1 MSDEIRNDES
11 STDEVINDIVEET
24 LEEQDAKSSV
34 KAKGNAKDES
44 PVSEPESIASV
55 DKAAKDSPDNSK
67 KNQASIA
74 PKTKAGM
81 INAMV
86 NGVMKHGQE
95 KNKDEVQKVYAQVMK
110 MMNGD
115 DDEKKEGNYGNQ
127 TSSFQPEGDVI
138 AENDAIDTAKAE
150 LNSLVDNEATLSE
163 EFKEKTAVIFE
174 AAVKSKLSDEID
186 RLESQ
191 YKEEL
196 EEEVSSTKSELVEK
210 VDSYLNYVVENWIK
224 ENEIAIENGLR
235 TEIAE
240 GFMDKLKDL
249 FTESY
254 IQVPESKVDLVD
266 ELAEQVEELETKLNE
281 TTQKVIDQSGEI
293 EEMTKDRIINESASD
308 LADTQVEKLKS
319 LVNDLDFESE
329 EKFAEKVNTIKE
341 AHFSQETGSSDES
354 PMIEEDG
361 HDEVMETS
369 PNMDRYV
376 STLKKTA
383 PKN

>member
-1 MSDEIRNDES
+1 MSDEIKNDES

-24 LEEQDAKSSV
+24 LEEAQEPKT
-34 KAKGNAKDES
+34 KGNAKDS
-44 PVSEPESIASV
+44 TPVSEPESIASV
-55 DKAAKDSPDNSK
+55 DKAASDSPDNSA
-67 KNQASIA
+67 KNKASIM

-81 INAMV
+81 INAMATQTMDY
-86 NGVMKHGQE
+86 GTKH
-95 KNKDEVQKVYAQVMK
+95 NKDEVQAVYSKVMDIMK
-110 MMNGD
+110 GKEEPEM
-115 DDEKKEGNYGNQ
+115 KKESY
-127 TSSFQPEGDVI
+127 E
-138 AENDAIDTAKAE
+138 AEESVDAVDTAKAE
-150 LNSLVDNEATLSE
+150 LDTLVNNEATLSE

-174 AAVKSKLSDEID
+174 AAVKSKLSEEID
-186 RLESQ
+186 RLEAQ

-369 PNMDRYV
+369 PNMERYV

>member
-1 MSDEIRNDES
+1 MSDEIINDES

-24 LEEQDAKSSV
+24 LEEQDAKTSV
-34 KAKGNAKDES
+34 KAKGNAKDET

-55 DKAAKDSPDNSK
+55 DKAASDSPDNSA
-67 KNQASIA
+67 KNKASIA

-81 INAMV
+81 ISAMV
-86 NGVMKHGQE
+86 THMQAMKKADME
-95 KNKDEVQKVYAQVMK
+95 TMYSNY
-110 MMNGD
+110 MM
-115 DDEKKEGNYGNQ
+115 KKESVEE
-127 TSSFQPEGDVI
+127 TDEII
-138 AENDAIDTAKAE
+138 AEESEEKVDAVDTAKAE
-150 LNSLVDNEATLSE
+150 LDNLVDNEATLSE

-210 VDSYLNYVVENWIK
+210 VDSYLNYVVENWMK
-224 ENEIAIENGLR
+224 ENEVAVENGLR

-254 IQVPESKVDLVD
+254 IDVPESKVDLVD

-319 LVNDLDFESE
+319 LVNDLDFEDA
-329 EKFAEKVNTIKE
+329 EKYAEKVKTIKE
-341 AHFSQETGSSDES
+341 AHFSQETGSSEES
-354 PMIEEDG
+354 PVIEEDG

-376 STLKKTA
+376 TTLKKTA
-383 PKN
+383 PRT

>member
-24 LEEQDAKSSV
+24 LEEQDAKTSV
-34 KAKGNAKDES
+34 KAKGNAKDET

-55 DKAAKDSPDNSK
+55 DKAADETPDNSA
-67 KNQASIA
+67 KNKATIM

-81 INAMV
+81 IAATVDHM
-86 NGVMKHGQE
+86 GKMKKNDVE
-95 KNKDEVQKVYAQVMK
+95 KVLAQ
-110 MMNGD
+110 MMHGD
-115 DDEKKEGNYGNQ
+115 DAKDMEEYSMQK
-127 TSSFQPEGDVI
+127 SSFDPEGDVI
-138 AENDAIDTAKAE
+138 AEESEDAVDTAKAE
-150 LNSLVDNEATLSE
+150 LDTLVNNEATLSE
-163 EFKEKTAVIFE
+163 EFKQKTAVIFE
-174 AAVKSKLSDEID
+174 AAVKSKLSEEID
-186 RLESQ
+186 RLETQ

-329 EKFAEKVNTIKE
+329 EKYAEKVNTIKE
-341 AHFSQETGSSDES
+341 AHFSQETGSSEES
-354 PMIEEDG
+354 SMIEEDG

-369 PNMDRYV
+369 PNMDKYI
-376 STLKKTA
+376 TALQKTA

>member
-24 LEEQDAKSSV
+24 LEEQDAKTSV
-34 KAKGNAKDES
+34 KAKGNAKDET

-55 DKAAKDSPDNSK
+55 DKAADETPDNSA
-67 KNQASIA
+67 KNKASIA

-86 NGVMKHGQE
+86 NATMDFGQ
-95 KNKDEVQKVYAQVMK
+95 KNNKDVVQQAYVAAMKV
-110 MMNGD
+110 MNGD
-115 DDEKKEGNYGNQ
+115 EPEMKKESY
-127 TSSFQPEGDVI
+127 E
-138 AENDAIDTAKAE
+138 AEESVDAVDTAKAE
-150 LNSLVDNEATLSE
+150 LDTLVNNEATLSE

-174 AAVKSKLSDEID
+174 AAVKSKLSEEID
-186 RLESQ
+186 RLETQ

-210 VDSYLNYVVENWIK
+210 VDSYLNYVVENWIT

-369 PNMDRYV
+369 PNMERYV

>member
-1 MSDEIRNDES
+1 MSETRNDES

-24 LEEQDAKSSV
+24 LEEAQEP

-44 PVSEPESIASV
+44 PVSEPEAIASV
-55 DKAAKDSPDNSK
+55 DKAASDSPDNSK

-110 MMNGD
+110 VMNGD
-115 DDEKKEGNYGNQ
+115 DDEKDMKETDYN
-127 TSSFQPEGDVI
+127 SFQPEGDVI

-196 EEEVSSTKSELVEK
+196 AEEVSSTKSELVEK

-319 LVNDLDFESE
+319 LVNDLDFENE
-329 EKFAEKVNTIKE
+329 EKFKEKVDTIKE

-369 PNMDRYV
+369 PNMERYV
-376 STLKKTA
+376 STLKKTVS
-383 PKN
+383 KN

>member
-24 LEEQDAKSSV
+24 LEEQDAKTSV
-34 KAKGNAKDES
+34 KAKGNAKDET

-55 DKAAKDSPDNSK
+55 DKAASDSPDNSA
-67 KNQASIA
+67 KNKASIA

-86 NGVMKHGQE
+86 NAMMKHGTETDKQGVQATYGKVMAAMNMKAGYHGE
-95 KNKDEVQKVYAQVMK
+95 SVEETDE
-110 MMNGD
+110 
-115 DDEKKEGNYGNQ
+115 
-127 TSSFQPEGDVI
+127 VI
-138 AENDAIDTAKAE
+138 AEESVEKVDAVDTAKAE
-150 LNSLVDNEATLSE
+150 LDTLVNNEATLSE
-163 EFKEKTAVIFE
+163 EFKQKTAVIFE
-174 AAVKSKLSDEID
+174 AAVKSKLSEEID
-186 RLESQ
+186 RLETQ

-319 LVNDLDFESE
+319 LVNDLDFEDA
-329 EKFAEKVNTIKE
+329 EKYAEKVNTIKE
-341 AHFSQETGSSDES
+341 AHFSQETGSSEES
-354 PMIEEDG
+354 PVIEEDG

-369 PNMDRYV
+369 PNMDKYI
-376 STLKKTA
+376 TALQKTA

>member
-1 MSDEIRNDES
+1 MTEEIRNDEVET
-11 STDEVINDIVEET
+11 STDEVVNEIVEET
-24 LEEQDAKSSV
+24 LEEAEASSSV
-34 KAKGNAKDES
+34 KAKGSAKDAS

-55 DKAAKDSPDNSK
+55 DKASDAVKPK
-67 KNQASIA
+67 QAPA

-81 INAMV
+81 ISAMTDKMLKMSKADMESMYNSYNNA
-86 NGVMKHGQE
+86 Q
-95 KNKDEVQKVYAQVMK
+95 KDEAV
-110 MMNGD
+110 
-115 DDEKKEGNYGNQ
+115 ETEGEAIVE
-127 TSSFQPEGDVI
+127 SPEV
-138 AENDAIDTAKAE
+138 DTMGE
-150 LNSLVDNEATLSE
+150 LNALVESEATLSD

-174 AAVKSKLSDEID
+174 AAVKSKLSEEID
-186 RLESQ
+186 RLETQ

-319 LVNDLDFESE
+319 LVNDLDFENE
-329 EKFAEKVNTIKE
+329 EKFKEKVDTIKE
-341 AHFSQETGSSDES
+341 AHFSQETGSSEES

-369 PNMDRYV
+369 PNMDKYI
-376 STLKKTA
+376 TALQKTA

>member
-1 MSDEIRNDES
+1 MSEDVKSEETISEVEINE
-11 STDEVINDIVEET
+11 TEET
-24 LEEQDAKSSV
+24 LEEQDAKTTV
-34 KAKGNAKDES
+34 KAKGNAKDET

-55 DKAAKDSPDNSK
+55 DKATKDSPDNSA
-67 KNQASIA
+67 KNKASIA

-86 NGVMKHGQE
+86 NATMDYAQKHS
-95 KNKDEVQKVYAQVMK
+95 KDDVQKAYVAAMK
-110 MMNGD
+110 IMNG
-115 DDEKKEGNYGNQ
+115 EEPEMKKESYE
-127 TSSFQPEGDVI
+127 PEESV
-138 AENDAIDTAKAE
+138 EKVDAVDTAKAE

-196 EEEVSSTKSELVEK
+196 AEEVSSTKSELVEK

-224 ENEIAIENGLR
+224 ENELQIENGLR

-240 GFMDKLKDL
+240 DFMTKLKDL

-254 IQVPESKVDLVD
+254 IEVPESKVDLVD
-266 ELAEQVEELETKLNE
+266 ELAEQVEELESKLNE
-281 TTQKVIDQSGEI
+281 TTQTVIDQSGEL
-293 EEMTKDRIINESASD
+293 EELKKDSIIRESASD
-308 LADTQVEKLKS
+308 LADTQVEKLKT
-319 LVNDLDFESE
+319 LVNDLDFEDE
-329 EKFAEKVNTIKE
+329 EKFKEKVNTIKE
-341 AHFSQETGSSDES
+341 AHFSAEQGVSDES
-354 PMIEEDG
+354 IIEEEG
-361 HDEVMETS
+361 SDEIIETAPS
-369 PNMDRYV
+369 MDRYV
-376 STLKKTA
+376 DALRKTQ

>member
-1 MSDEIRNDES
+1 MSDEIINDES

-24 LEEQDAKSSV
+24 LEEQDAKTSV
-34 KAKGNAKDES
+34 KAKGNAKDET

-55 DKAAKDSPDNSK
+55 DKAASDSPDNSA
-67 KNQASIA
+67 KNKASIA

-86 NGVMKHGQE
+86 NAMMKHGAETSKE
-95 KNKDEVQKVYAQVMK
+95 KLNATYGKVMAAMYGESVEETDE
-110 MMNGD
+110 
-115 DDEKKEGNYGNQ
+115 
-127 TSSFQPEGDVI
+127 VI
-138 AENDAIDTAKAE
+138 AEESVEKVDAVDTAKAE
-150 LNSLVDNEATLSE
+150 LDTLVDNEATLSE
-163 EFKEKTAVIFE
+163 EFKQKTAVIFE
-174 AAVKSKLSDEID
+174 AAVKSKLSEEID
-186 RLESQ
+186 RLETQ

-319 LVNDLDFESE
+319 LVNDLDFEDA
-329 EKFAEKVNTIKE
+329 EKYAEKVKTIKE
-341 AHFSQETGSSDES
+341 AHFSQETGSSEES
-354 PMIEEDG
+354 PVIEEDG

-376 STLKKTA
+376 TTLKKTA
-383 PKN
+383 PRT

>member
-24 LEEQDAKSSV
+24 LEEQDAKTSV
-34 KAKGNAKDES
+34 KAKGNAKDET

-55 DKAAKDSPDNSK
+55 DKATKDSPDNSA
-67 KNQASIA
+67 KNKASIA

-81 INAMV
+81 ISAMV
-86 NGVMKHGQE
+86 THMQAMKKVDMQNMYNSYMNNE
-95 KNKDEVQKVYAQVMK
+95 SVEETDEI
-110 MMNGD
+110 
-115 DDEKKEGNYGNQ
+115 
-127 TSSFQPEGDVI
+127 I
-138 AENDAIDTAKAE
+138 AEESVEKVDAVDTAKAE
-150 LNSLVDNEATLSE
+150 LDTLVNNEATLSE

-174 AAVKSKLSDEID
+174 AAVKSKLSEEID
-186 RLESQ
+186 RLETQ

-196 EEEVSSTKSELVEK
+196 AEEVSSTKSELVEK

-329 EKFAEKVNTIKE
+329 EKYAEKVETIKE
-341 AHFSQETGSSDES
+341 AHFSQETGSSEES
-354 PMIEEDG
+354 PIVEEDG

-369 PNMDRYV
+369 PNMDKYI
-376 STLKKTA
+376 TALQKTA

>member
-24 LEEQDAKSSV
+24 LEEAQEPKP
-34 KAKGNAKDES
+34 KGNAKDES
-44 PVSEPESIASV
+44 PVSEPEAIASV
-55 DKAAKDSPDNSK
+55 DKAVDTSPDNSK

-86 NGVMKHGQE
+86 NATMDYAQKH
-95 KNKDEVQKVYAQVMK
+95 NKDDVEKAYVAAMK
-110 MMNGD
+110 IMNGD
-115 DDEKKEGNYGNQ
+115 EPEMKKESY
-127 TSSFQPEGDVI
+127 E
-138 AENDAIDTAKAE
+138 AEESVEKVDAVDTAKAE

-196 EEEVSSTKSELVEK
+196 AEEVSSTKSELVEK

-319 LVNDLDFESE
+319 LVNDLDFEDA
-329 EKFAEKVNTIKE
+329 EKYAEKVKTIKE
-341 AHFSQETGSSDES
+341 AHFSQETGSSEES
-354 PMIEEDG
+354 PIIEEDG

-369 PNMDRYV
+369 PNMEKYI
-376 STLKKTA
+376 TALQKTA

>member
-24 LEEQDAKSSV
+24 LEEQDAKTSV
-34 KAKGNAKDES
+34 KAKGNAKDET

-55 DKAAKDSPDNSK
+55 DKATKDSPDNSA
-67 KNQASIA
+67 KNKASIA

-81 INAMV
+81 ISAMV
-86 NGVMKHGQE
+86 THMQAMKKVDMQNMYNSYMNNE
-95 KNKDEVQKVYAQVMK
+95 SVEETDEI
-110 MMNGD
+110 
-115 DDEKKEGNYGNQ
+115 
-127 TSSFQPEGDVI
+127 I
-138 AENDAIDTAKAE
+138 AEESVEKVDAVDTAKAE
-150 LNSLVDNEATLSE
+150 LDTLVNNEATLSE

-174 AAVKSKLSDEID
+174 AAVKSKLSEEID
-186 RLESQ
+186 RLETQ

-329 EKFAEKVNTIKE
+329 EKYAEKVETIKE
-341 AHFSQETGSSDES
+341 AHFSQETGSSEES
-354 PMIEEDG
+354 PVIEEDG

-369 PNMDRYV
+369 PNMDKYI
-376 STLKKTA
+376 TALQKTA

>member
-1 MSDEIRNDES
+1 MSDETRNDES

-24 LEEQDAKSSV
+24 LEEQDAKTSV
-34 KAKGNAKDES
+34 KAKGNAKDET

-55 DKAAKDSPDNSK
+55 DKATKDSPDNSA
-67 KNQASIA
+67 KNKASIA

-81 INAMV
+81 ISAMV
-86 NGVMKHGQE
+86 THMQAMKKVDMQNMYNSYMNNE
-95 KNKDEVQKVYAQVMK
+95 SVEETDEI
-110 MMNGD
+110 
-115 DDEKKEGNYGNQ
+115 
-127 TSSFQPEGDVI
+127 I
-138 AENDAIDTAKAE
+138 AEESVEKVDAVDTAKAE
-150 LNSLVDNEATLSE
+150 LDTLVNNEATLSE

-174 AAVKSKLSDEID
+174 AAVKSKLSEEID
-186 RLESQ
+186 RLETQ

-329 EKFAEKVNTIKE
+329 EKYAEKVDTIKE
-341 AHFSQETGSSDES
+341 AHFSQETGSSEES
-354 PMIEEDG
+354 PIVEEDG

-369 PNMDRYV
+369 PNMDKYI
-376 STLKKTA
+376 TALQKTA

>member
-24 LEEQDAKSSV
+24 LEEQDAKTSV
-34 KAKGNAKDES
+34 KAKGNAKDET

-55 DKAAKDSPDNSK
+55 DKATKDSPDNSA
-67 KNQASIA
+67 KNKASIA

-81 INAMV
+81 ISAMV
-86 NGVMKHGQE
+86 THMQAMKKVDMQNMYNSYMNNE
-95 KNKDEVQKVYAQVMK
+95 SVEETDEI
-110 MMNGD
+110 
-115 DDEKKEGNYGNQ
+115 
-127 TSSFQPEGDVI
+127 I
-138 AENDAIDTAKAE
+138 AEESVEKVDAVDTAKAE
-150 LNSLVDNEATLSE
+150 LDTLVNNEATLSE

-186 RLESQ
+186 RLETQ

-329 EKFAEKVNTIKE
+329 EKYAEKVETIKE

-369 PNMDRYV
+369 PNMERYV
-376 STLKKTA
+376 STLKKTVS
-383 PKN
+383 KN

>member
-1 MSDEIRNDES
+1 MSDETRNDES

-24 LEEQDAKSSV
+24 LEEAQEP

-44 PVSEPESIASV
+44 PVSEPEAIASV
-55 DKAAKDSPDNSK
+55 DKAASDSPDNSK

-86 NGVMKHGQE
+86 NGIMKHGQDN
-95 KNKDEVQKVYAQVMK
+95 NKAEVENIYANVMK

-115 DDEKKEGNYGNQ
+115 DDEKKEGSYDKAH
-127 TSSFQPEGDVI
+127 FEPEGEVI

-174 AAVKSKLSDEID
+174 AAVKSKLSEEID
-186 RLESQ
+186 RLETQ

-329 EKFAEKVNTIKE
+329 EKYAEKVNTIKE
-341 AHFSQETGSSDES
+341 AHFSQETGSSEES
-354 PMIEEDG
+354 PIVEEDG

-369 PNMDRYV
+369 PNMDKYI
-376 STLKKTA
+376 TALQKTA